1 MIKLLKKKYGLLTF
15 GLLGGISY
23 FGIIFS
29 FMAENSKH
37 GGLLGFF
44 FAPVIICLPAIML
57 INAAKKLIDEEKDKR
72 LCTLAAAHG
81 VLFIISAVRI
91 AAYILSL

>member
-15 GLLGGISY
+15 GLLGGIAY
-23 FGIIFS
+23 FGIIYS
-29 FMAENSKH
+29 FMAESSRH

-57 INAAKKLIDEEKDKR
+57 INAAKKLIDEEKYGK
-72 LCTLAAAHG
+72 LCALTAAHG
-81 VLFIISAVRI
+81 VLFVASEVRI
-91 AAYILSL
+91 AAYILKL